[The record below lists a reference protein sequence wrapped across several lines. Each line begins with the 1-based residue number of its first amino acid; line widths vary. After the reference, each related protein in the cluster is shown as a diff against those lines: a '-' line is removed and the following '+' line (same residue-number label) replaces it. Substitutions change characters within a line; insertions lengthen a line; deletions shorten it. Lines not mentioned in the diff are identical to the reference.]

1 MIYEKGPKLY
11 TVFVHTLTNE
21 AKYAQSS
28 MKFHISIL
36 WASGWNMH
44 VFNKILG

>member
-11 TVFVHTLTNE
+11 SLFVHTLNE
-21 AKYAQSS
+21 ASYAQSS

-44 VFNKILG
+44 VFYKILG